1 MVLEAILTIVLSIL
15 KIIFTPLPSLPSLP
29 SSFQNAIDTF
39 FNFIFNGANL
49 LDLFVRIDT
58 LKVIGGLVIG
68 ALLFE
73 QVYIFAMFI
82 LKKIPMLNIK

>member
-1 MVLEAILTIVLSIL
+1 MVLEAILRVVLSLL
-15 KIIFTPLPSLPSLP
+15 KIIFTPLPALPSLP

-39 FNFIFNGANL
+39 FNFIFNAANL
-49 LDLFVRIDT
+49 VDLFVRIDT
-58 LKVIGGLVIG
+58 LKLIGSLVIG

-73 QVYIFAMFI
+73 QIYIFAMFI

>member
-1 MVLEAILTIVLSIL
+1 MILEGILGLVLTIL
-15 KIIFTPLPSLPSLP
+15 KIIFTPLPALPQLP
-29 SSFQNAIDTF
+29 ETFNNSINTF
-39 FNFIFNGANL
+39 FNFLFNGANL

-58 LKVIGGLVIG
+58 LKVIGGLVIL
-68 ALLFE
+68 AITFE

>member
-1 MVLEAILTIVLSIL
+1 MVLEAILRVVLGLL
-15 KIIFTPLPSLPSLP
+15 KIIFTPLPALPSLP
-29 SSFQNAIDTF
+29 TSFQNSIDAF

-49 LDLFVRIDT
+49 IDLFVRIDT

-68 ALLFE
+68 ALVFE
-73 QVYIFAMFI
+73 QVYVFAMFI